1 MKGRMNTFKSARVF
15 SLMAAILA
23 AGCGEKAPGKGGMG
37 GDMGDQTGGTAD
49 MVSTSSSGFSIA
61 VANADTPYA
70 IEGITA
76 PSGRFFVFVRVTIS
90 NTSATPPVL
99 SSAPLF
105 SVKTKAAI
113 VVPPAGLGFNDQC
126 GELSVATGG
135 QLGCSLLFELPVG
148 ETAAE
153 LDYADGLG
161 RTASAP
167 IPLLPAISCDTVQGW
182 KSTASA
188 ACMSCIQ
195 TANKSCIDLSSCS
208 QTEQSCITSTLQSAH
223 ALACRDVVNTCSLAT
238 TCLWR
243 MHRDCLAVACNDACK

>member
-15 SLMAAILA
+15 GLMATILA
-23 AGCGEKAPGKGGMG
+23 AGCGSKAPGSGGVG
-37 GDMGDQTGGTAD
+37 GDMGNPMGGPAD
-49 MVSTSSSGFSIA
+49 MAGTSSGGFAIA

-76 PSGRFFVFVRVTIS
+76 PTGRFFVFVKVTIS

-99 SSAPLF
+99 SSSPLF
-105 SVKTKAAI
+105 SVKTKADI
-113 VVPPAGLGFNDQC
+113 VVPPAGLGFNDEC
-126 GELSVATGG
+126 ADLSVAPGG
-135 QLGCSLLFELPVG
+135 QLSCSLLFELPVG

-153 LDYADGLG
+153 LDYADTVG

-167 IPLLPAISCDTVQGW
+167 IPLLPSISCDTVQGW
-182 KSTASA
+182 KSISST

-195 TANKSCIDLSSCS
+195 TSNTSCIDLSSCS
-208 QTEQSCITSTLQSAH
+208 QTEQSCITSTLGSSH
-223 ALACRDVVNTCSLAT
+223 VLACRDVVSMCSLAT

-243 MHRDCLAVACNDACK
+243 KHRDCLAVACNDACK